1 MNICKVYLNE
11 DAAYRSFYS
20 ADGQLDVARAVNEMR
35 EAGAYR
41 YIGVF
46 ETELAGELAANEMFD
61 LSNNPSREAEREER
75 WGDWRSLSVGD
86 IVQVNDD
93 CWVCAVVGWVRV

>member
-1 MNICKVYLNE
+1 MNIAKVYFN
-11 DAAYRSFYS
+11 DINASGSFWT
-20 ADGQLDVARAVNEMR
+20 AGGELDEARAVSEMR

-46 ETELAGELAANEMFD
+46 ETELAGEYAAEEMFD
-61 LSNNPSREAEREER
+61 ISNNPNREDERAER
-75 WGDWRSLSVGD
+75 WGSYRSLSVGD

-93 CWVCAVVGWVRV
+93 CYVCAVVGWDKV

>member
-1 MNICKVYLNE
+1 MNIVKVYFNQ
-11 DAAYRSFYS
+11 DAAYRSFWT
-20 ADGQLDVARAVNEMR
+20 AEGELDVSRAFNELR

-46 ETELAGELAANEMFD
+46 ETEVAGVLAAEEMFD
-61 LSNNPSREAEREER
+61 LSNNPSREEERAER
-75 WGDWRSLSVGD
+75 WGGNRSLMVGD

-93 CWVCAVVGWVRV
+93 CYVCAVVGWDKV

>member
-1 MNICKVYLNE
+1 MNIAKVYFNNT
-11 DAAYRSFYS
+11 DASRSFYS

-46 ETELAGELAANEMFD
+46 ETELAGELAAEEMFD
-61 LSNNPSREAEREER
+61 LSNNPDREQERRER
-75 WGDWRSLSVGD
+75 WGDCRSLSVGD

-93 CWVCAVVGWVRV
+93 SWVCGVVGWVLV

>member
-1 MNICKVYLNE
+1 MNICKVYLIEN
-11 DAAYRSFYS
+11 AAYRSFYA
-20 ADGQLDVARAVNEMR
+20 ADGDLDVARAVPEMR

-46 ETELAGELAANEMFD
+46 ETELAGELAAEEMFD
-61 LSNNPSREAEREER
+61 LSNNPGREQERSER

-93 CWVCAVVGWVRV
+93 SWVCGVVGWVRV

>member
-1 MNICKVYLNE
+1 MNIAKVYLN
-11 DAAYRSFYS
+11 DVNASGSFYAANGS
-20 ADGQLDVARAVNEMR
+20 LDVARAVSELR

-46 ETELAGELAANEMFD
+46 ETELAGELAAEEMFD
-61 LSNNPSREAEREER
+61 LSNNPGREQERAER

-93 CWVCAVVGWVRV
+93 CWVCGVIGWQRV